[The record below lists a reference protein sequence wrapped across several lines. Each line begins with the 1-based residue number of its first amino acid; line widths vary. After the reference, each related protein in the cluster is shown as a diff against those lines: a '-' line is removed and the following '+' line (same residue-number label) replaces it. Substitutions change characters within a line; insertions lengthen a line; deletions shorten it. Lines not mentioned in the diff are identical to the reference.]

1 MPGTKGARK
10 GRGVDMDAAVI
21 RYARTHPQMGQAKV
35 AAALH
40 GQGIEVSASGVRYL
54 WRKHGLET
62 AYKRLKALDGV
73 PGRRALTV
81 PQRAILQRGEA
92 RRRFAGKSRQASDG
106 ASQESGAR
114 RRLILDAAAEL
125 FVERGYAGT
134 SMRAI
139 AARVGMLAGSVYHH
153 YPAKQSLYL
162 AVQKEGF
169 RQIVLRVEA
178 AVSTSVDPWERLE
191 IACAEHVA
199 SVVAG
204 NAVARVTATGLFAV
218 HEAALQRRL
227 KRDHD
232 RYEGVF
238 RRLIAAL
245 DLPDDVDRSLLRLA
259 LLGALNWTLVW
270 YRPGRRKPRDIAREL
285 VSMLR
290 PTRT

>member
-1 MPGTKGARK
+1 MPGRKGARTV
-10 GRGVDMDAAVI
+10 RGVDVDAAVL
-21 RYARTHPQMGQAKV
+21 RYARAHPQMGQAKV
-35 AAALH
+35 AAALQ
-40 GQGIEVSASGVRYL
+40 GRGIEVSASGVRYL
-54 WRKHGLET
+54 WLKHGLET

-73 PGRRALTV
+73 QGRRELTD
-81 PQRAILQRGEA
+81 PQRSILLRGEA
-92 RRRFAGKSRQASDG
+92 RRAFAGKTRRANAG
-106 ASQESGAR
+106 ASQASSAR
-114 RRLILDAAAEL
+114 RQLILDAAAEL

-169 RQIVLRVEA
+169 RQIIQRVEA
-178 AVSTSVDPWERLE
+178 ALATSVDPWERLE
-191 IACAEHVA
+191 LACAEHVA

-218 HEAALQRRL
+218 HETALQRRL
-227 KRDHD
+227 KPDHD
-232 RYEGVF
+232 RYESVF

-245 DLPDDVDRSLLRLA
+245 DLADDVDRSLLRLA

-270 YRPGRRKPRDIAREL
+270 YRPGRRKPRDIAREV

-290 PTRT
+290 GRRP